1 MSRKI
6 YPFVV
11 APQAVDFNL
20 KITLASMTDLLMTT
34 AGINADENG
43 FGVRQL
49 NQIGATWVLLRFA
62 TEFRTYPSQ
71 YETITIE
78 TWIEE
83 ISRVTSTRNFI
94 VRNQE
99 NEILGYAISVW
110 SMIDVESRRP
120 KDLLSLQ
127 DMFHFATGDSIA
139 MKKPVKVNPVNDAE
153 TVYEIQAR
161 YSHIDFNQH
170 VNTMKYI
177 EWIGNVFDI
186 ELYREHQIERFDI
199 NFNNEILF
207 GEYLEVKLKETDNLN
222 FYVELNSE
230 DKSNCRAQ
238 IQFTS
243 QIIAK

>member
-1 MSRKI
+1 MSRKT
-6 YPFVV
+6 YSFVI

-34 AGINADENG
+34 AGINADEHG

-62 TEFRTYPSQ
+62 TEFKTYPSQ

-83 ISRVTSTRNFI
+83 ISRATSTRNFI
-94 VRNQE
+94 VRNHK
-99 NEILGYAISVW
+99 NEILGHAISIW
-110 SMIDVESRRP
+110 SMIDVETRRP
-120 KDLLSLQ
+120 KDLLSVQ
-127 DMFHFATGDSIA
+127 DMFHFATGDSIP
-139 MKKPVKVNPVNDAE
+139 MIKPTKVSPANGSE
-153 TVYEIQAR
+153 IVYEIQAR

-186 ELYREHQIERFDI
+186 ELYRDHQIRRFDI

-207 GEYLEVKLKETDNLN
+207 GEYIEVRLKETEELKY
-222 FYVELNSE
+222 FVELNSAH
-230 DKSNCRAQ
+230 KSNCRAK
-238 IQFTS
+238 IEFV
-243 QIIAK
+243 